1 MFAMNVPFKKLHPD
15 AKIPTFGHDNY
26 DAGLDFC
33 SVEATELRPGESKA
47 VSTGLAWD
55 GMSLCTDYEKPVLI
69 IKSRSGLAFKSHVE
83 VGAGIVDAGFVG
95 TIHVMLRNLGEVP
108 FRVEV
113 GDRVA
118 QGIVFMIPFVQA
130 IETSELSET
139 SRGEN
144 GFGSTG
150 VK

>member
-15 AKIPTFGHDNY
+15 AKIPSQGNSIY
-26 DAGLDFC
+26 DGGLDIS
-33 SVEATELRPGESKA
+33 SVEDAEIMPGESKA

-69 IKSRSGLAFKSHVE
+69 IKSRSGLAFKHHVE
-83 VGAGIVDAGFVG
+83 VGAGVIDATYTGE
-95 TIHVMLRNLGEVP
+95 INVMLRNLGEVP
-108 FRVEV
+108 FKVEV
-113 GDRVA
+113 GDRIA
-118 QGIVFMIPFVQA
+118 QGIVFMVPFVQA
-130 IETSELSET
+130 VEVQELSET

>member
-15 AKIPTFGHDNY
+15 AKIPTQGHDHY
-26 DAGLDFC
+26 DAGQDLC
-33 SVEATELRPGESKA
+33 SVEAVTIRPGESKA
-47 VSTGLAWD
+47 VSIGLAWD
-55 GMSLCTDYEKPVLI
+55 GMSLCTDYEMPVLI
-69 IKSRSGLAFKSHVE
+69 VKSRSGLAFKNHIE
-83 VGAGIVDAGFVG
+83 VGAGIIDANFTGE
-95 TIHVMLRNLGEVP
+95 IHVMLRNMSEVP
-108 FRVEV
+108 FTVNV
-113 GDRVA
+113 GDRIA

-130 IETSELSET
+130 IETVELSET